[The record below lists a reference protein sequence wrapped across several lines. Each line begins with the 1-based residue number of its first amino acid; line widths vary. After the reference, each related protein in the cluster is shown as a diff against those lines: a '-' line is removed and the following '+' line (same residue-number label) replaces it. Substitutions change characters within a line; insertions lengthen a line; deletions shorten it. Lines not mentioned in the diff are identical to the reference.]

1 MVCPIKIVL
10 MSCLYNA
17 NFSKKSSVYLKVNPV
32 EQLRFTELKDG
43 SYKYNSDVNL
53 LLNAERIKNTVG
65 EEGYLNILRQI
76 SKPVHSPY
84 RDGVNN
90 FSDAEL
96 MRTVKP
102 RYVQHL
108 SEIRAWSE
116 SLMSEFDSI
125 IQDIQLKKQL
135 EEKLKSGE
143 DKFNEVVEML
153 KNISG
158 AQSVSSE

>member
-1 MVCPIKIVL
+1 MFKF
-10 MSCLYNA
+10 YNA
-17 NFSKKSSVYLKVNPV
+17 KFSEKSSIGMKVNPV

-53 LLNAERIKNTVG
+53 LLNSERIRNAIG
-65 EEGYLNILRQI
+65 EDGYLNIIRQI

-84 RDGVNN
+84 QDGKNN
-90 FSDAEL
+90 FSDNEL

-108 SEIRAWSE
+108 SEIRSWSE
-116 SLMSEFDSI
+116 SLMSEFDSTI
-125 IQDIQLKKQL
+125 RDVQLKKQL

-143 DKFNEVVEML
+143 DKFNEVADML
-153 KNISG
+153 KNLSG
-158 AQSVSSE
+158 SQSLDSE

>member
-1 MVCPIKIVL
+1 MN
-10 MSCLYNA
+10 CLYNA
-17 NFSKKSSVYLKVNPV
+17 NFSEKSSAYMKVNPV
-32 EQLRFTELKDG
+32 EQLRFTELNDG

-53 LLNAERIKNTVG
+53 LLNSERIKNTIG
-65 EEGYLNILRQI
+65 EDVYLNILRQI

-84 RDGVNN
+84 QDGKNN
-90 FSDAEL
+90 FSDNEL

-116 SLMSEFDSI
+116 SLMAEFDATV
-125 IQDIQLKKQL
+125 QDVQLKREL

-143 DKFNEVVEML
+143 DKFNEVAEML
-153 KNISG
+153 KNISNV
-158 AQSVSSE
+158 QSVSSE